1 MTRSLVLKFCLWE
14 DIRQWWFFFLMVYSK
29 MKKNM
34 FIKAH
39 IPLYYFLNFISLLYF
54 ILQTVKYTS
63 LGTMSQDCDL
73 GKETKKKEMWE
84 KEKKW
89 KIWRPIKD
97 KKKTAKISKILLLVI
112 LLQKKMESS
121 QGRGSRR
128 CQYIKVLSV
137 KDSIW

>member
-39 IPLYYFLNFISLLYF
+39 IPLYYFLKFISLLYF

-84 KEKKW
+84 KEKNERFGDRSKTKRKQQRYLRFYYWWYYYRKKW
-89 KIWRPIKD
+89 KVHKEGD
-97 KKKTAKISKILLLVI
+97 LEDASIL
-112 LLQKKMESS
+112 
-121 QGRGSRR
+121 R
-128 CQYIKVLSV
+128 Y
-137 KDSIW
+137 